1 MQYTGATRNFQGA
14 TNGSKRR
21 RHAPAVRT
29 QDPAELHEHLSVG
42 LQGIGDHKLA
52 WAVVSA
58 AHGPELDAGDAGALE
73 EHDIG
78 GAVTPD
84 AARVAVEVP
93 GGNLTEGVDER
104 AVSGD
109 VSRLVGEEYPRLC
122 RQVYGS
128 DLACDLLRI
137 LLGQVTDVEVV
148 GAAVRD
154 AVYDVAADD
163 PGHVD
168 ARVRKELA
176 PLLGERRS

>member
-21 RHAPAVRT
+21 LTALAVDS
-29 QDPAELHEHLSVG
+29 QDLDELHEHLSVG

-78 GAVTPD
+78 SAVTPD
-84 AARVAVEVP
+84 AVRVAVEVP

-104 AVSGD
+104 AVSRD
-109 VSRLVGEEYPRLC
+109 VSRLVGKEYPRLC
-122 RQVYGS
+122 R
-128 DLACDLLRI
+128 
-137 LLGQVTDVEVV
+137 
-148 GAAVRD
+148 
-154 AVYDVAADD
+154 
-163 PGHVD
+163 
-168 ARVRKELA
+168 
-176 PLLGERRS
+176 